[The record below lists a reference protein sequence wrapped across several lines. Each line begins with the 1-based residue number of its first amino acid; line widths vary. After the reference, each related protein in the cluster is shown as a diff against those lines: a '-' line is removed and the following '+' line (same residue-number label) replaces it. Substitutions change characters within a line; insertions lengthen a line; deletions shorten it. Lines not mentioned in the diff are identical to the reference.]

1 MKGKKLSIE
10 MITKLIPSWKG
21 KSINIQSINNGITN
35 INFKVLVDEKAF
47 FLTVPDSDSQLL
59 NIDFSNK
66 YYNNKIC
73 GSIGIS
79 PRVVNFIEPENIL
92 VTDFIVSNPPY
103 LKLNQNSGIN
113 IQLIKTIKTLHNTKP
128 FLQNFDMFEL
138 INYYLRLLKRRKI
151 ELPKSIDKYS
161 KTIDNL
167 GKILALYR
175 NHLVPCHN
183 DIVPEN
189 IINSHHQIYLIDF
202 DYSGNND
209 FCFDLGNL
217 SVEMGY
223 NENQVNQLVKYYC
236 GTIQEKILFR
246 VYLQSIVSDIGWSLW
261 GYLQARI
268 SSLDYDFKKYASNR
282 WERAVNKLESKD
294 YKIWL
299 ACTNN

>member
-1 MKGKKLSIE
+1 MNLSIE
-10 MITKLIPSWKG
+10 MLTRLIPSWKG
-21 KSINIQSINNGITN
+21 KSVNIQSINKGITN
-35 INFKVLVDEKAF
+35 INFKVLVDENAY
-47 FLTVPDSDSQLL
+47 FLTVPDSNSQLL

-92 VTDFIVSNPPY
+92 VTDFIVSNSPY
-103 LKLNQNSGIN
+103 LKLNQNAGID
-113 IQLIKTIKTLHNTKP
+113 IQLIKTIKALHNTKP
-128 FLQNFDMFEL
+128 FLQNFDMFKL
-138 INYYLRLLKRRKI
+138 IDYYLRLLKRRKI
-151 ELPKSIDKYS
+151 ELPKFIDKYS
-161 KTIDNL
+161 KTIDSL
-167 GKILALYR
+167 GKILAQYR

-189 IINSHHQIYLIDF
+189 IINSHHKIYLVDF

-236 GTIQEKILFR
+236 GTIQEKILSR
-246 VYLQSIVSDIGWSLW
+246 VLLQSIVSDIGWSLW

-268 SSLDYDFKKYASNR
+268 SNLDYDFKKYAIKR
-282 WERAVNKLESKD
+282 WKRAVSKLESKD
-294 YKIWL
+294 YRLWL
-299 ACTNN
+299 SCLTN

>member
-21 KSINIQSINNGITN
+21 KSVNIQSINNGITN

-103 LKLNQNSGIN
+103 LKLNQNAGIN
-113 IQLIKTIKTLHNTKP
+113 IQLIKTIKALHNTKP

-189 IINSHHQIYLIDF
+189 IINSHHQIYLVDF

-209 FCFDLGNL
+209 FCFELGNL

-236 GTIQEKILFR
+236 GTIQEKILSR
-246 VYLQSIVSDIGWSLW
+246 VNLQSIISDIGWSLW

-268 SSLDYDFKKYASNR
+268 SNLDYDFKKYASIR

-294 YKIWL
+294 YKLWL
-299 ACTNN
+299 VCTNN

>member
-21 KSINIQSINNGITN
+21 KSVNIQSINNGITN

-47 FLTVPDSDSQLL
+47 FLTVPDSNSQLL

-73 GSIGIS
+73 GRIGIS

-92 VTDFIVSNPPY
+92 VTDFIVSNSPY
-103 LKLNQNSGIN
+103 LKLNQNAGID
-113 IQLIKTIKTLHNTKP
+113 IQLIKTIKALHNTKP
-128 FLQNFDMFEL
+128 FLQNFDMFKL
-138 INYYLRLLKRRKI
+138 IDYYLRLLKRRKI
-151 ELPKSIDKYS
+151 ELPKFIDKYS
-161 KTIDNL
+161 KTIDSL

-189 IINSHHQIYLIDF
+189 IINSHHKIYLVDF

-209 FCFDLGNL
+209 FCFELGNL

-223 NENQVNQLVKYYC
+223 NENQINQLVKYYC
-236 GTIQEKILFR
+236 GTIQEKILSR
-246 VYLQSIVSDIGWSLW
+246 VLLQSIVSDIGWSLW

-268 SSLDYDFKKYASNR
+268 SNLDYDFKKYASIR

-294 YKIWL
+294 YKLWL

>member
-1 MKGKKLSIE
+1 MKEKKLFIE
-10 MITKLIPSWKG
+10 MITKLIPSWKE
-21 KSINIQSINNGITN
+21 KSINIQSIKNGITN

-103 LKLNQNSGIN
+103 LKLNQNAGIN
-113 IQLIKTIKTLHNTKP
+113 IQLIKTIKALHNTKP

-189 IINSHHQIYLIDF
+189 IINSHHQIYLVDF

-209 FCFDLGNL
+209 FCFELGNL

-236 GTIQEKILFR
+236 GTIQEKI
-246 VYLQSIVSDIGWSLW
+246 YS
-261 GYLQARI
+261 RI
-268 SSLDYDFKKYASNR
+268 FSS
-282 WERAVNKLESKD
+282 V
-294 YKIWL
+294 
-299 ACTNN
+299 